1 VTNYVL
7 FNLVFGAVVSLTVA
21 FAAMNRRHLVTLLQT
36 AIYVTLVAYPWD
48 HFAIVSGAWT
58 YENPGPLL
66 FRVPINDIVFIFLGS
81 LFSSVVL
88 SERQP
93 IGVGGEPEPEAEN
106 GRDEAPHHEVD

>member
-21 FAAMNRRHLVTLLQT
+21 FAVRSRRRLMTLIQT

-66 FRVPINDIVFIFLGS
+66 FRVPINDMVFIFLGS
-81 LFSSVVL
+81 LFSAVVL

-93 IGVGGEPEPEAEN
+93 IGVGREPETEAKN
-106 GRDEAPHHEVD
+106 SRDKAPHHKVD